1 MGEYS
6 DEFVLKIS
14 FPKLSSKL
22 KESEQ
27 MVTRYLVKNHLTDRH
42 LVDTVTQFD
51 LQSTMC
57 WLNDLKLSGTT
68 VTTDHFV
75 GQMSVDQM
83 VFDQKTP
90 KRYSEQGMFYFPD
103 CCSKHYLVL

>member
-1 MGEYS
+1 MMGEYS

-27 MVTRYLVKNHLTDRH
+27 MVTRHLVKNHLTDRH
-42 LVDTVTQFD
+42 LVDTVTQ
-51 LQSTMC
+51 STLC
-57 WLNDLKLSGTT
+57 WLNDFKLNDKATKI
-68 VTTDHFV
+68 TTDHFV

-90 KRYSEQGMFYFPD
+90 KR
-103 CCSKHYLVL
+103 